1 MKNVSRGAVRCSRGL
16 YRPSNGTP
24 PRHVPERATAVDKRQ
39 AARASRAARRRRRP
53 AQTTRAVAAARCAA
67 LRSLP
72 RLRSRCSTPRR
83 HADHARMCEEA
94 LRLEPHRN
102 VANCP
107 CLREGIGFSLVGIT
121 RQMSRALPRPDGTD
135 RQARRL
141 HLDVSRRGL
150 FDAPHPSKEQARHAF
165 ICGVGRHPRR
175 NMTVISEDNIHGT
188 PARSTELISE
198 CLGERDDAGWIE
210 FSN

>member
-1 MKNVSRGAVRCSRGL
+1 MLRAVPSGAAGGYTVRRIEHHPDTCPREQPRLTNPKSR
-16 YRPSNGTP
+16 
-24 PRHVPERATAVDKRQ
+24 
-39 AARASRAARRRRRP
+39 ARAAPPEKMA
-53 AQTTRAVAAARCAA
+53 TCANNPSA
-67 LRSLP
+67 LSSQMRTFSSLR
-72 RLRSRCSTPRR
+72 RLRSKWSNSRR